1 MNTSVHEKRS
11 SCTGMMIPAF
21 HKILEIFVILPP
33 QRVYL
38 QFQYMY
44 FMMKKLILIFASLAT
59 FAGCEM
65 LGLDF
70 TFPDSEDKE
79 NPDLIM
85 PKDTIYL
92 LQEDIDS
99 FESVFVT
106 KDGYCMGI
114 LKDTTFAY
122 AAAIDSIKGN
132 GTLVIYYD
140 EIGKVRRL
148 YAKDHT
154 IDLSYNDDGSVNLWY
169 QDTDGTSEIVNDIIL
184 SSSKR
189 SGIPTTK
196 AGDVL
201 DPMDFTALLALVGL
215 ADVGKAVAMSPII
228 GSALKATVAADLLTS
243 GKFSNLSTEVL
254 TGVSSVAIAAIIGAN
269 LPLAA
274 LLAAINIANASISDW
289 QNAVANSYFGS
300 ARPVTG
306 EAVQLTDKH
315 FVVSYSITDVD
326 PGKTDFNVGVI
337 VADGLFITKNHNLL
351 KKTIPY
357 SSSNGRIIINIGDL
371 NPKEG
376 DKFKYRV
383 FIESTIDNGFKWDDM
398 MLDYWRYGAVRDL
411 IIDEPAIRINST
423 EQTNAKDNNGHSYT
437 FDFNVST
444 SNEIPFEVDG
454 WGVAIY
460 ETFSEKC
467 ESNDDL
473 KDSKSAEGQGTKILA
488 FTVNV
493 NEVMMNTDRE
503 PYTPIINHFAVPYI
517 SFDGH
522 TYGIFDNAVKIK
534 LEYKEKEIEG
544 EIVSASIKEGDYG
557 LYMSIDANVKFSGD
571 YHCYIT
577 NNGEYCE
584 DSDFYISSNGFEEK
598 IVNTCICI
606 PEYQTWNYDNFIVK
620 VPVSLHIMC
629 DNGDNDIVLS
639 PCFNEVLI
647 YSEKPSITIN
657 SEPDST
663 YCRTTYRDD
672 NTIDG
677 FSEFERLKVSI
688 DITGRCF
695 FERLYW
701 EMTVTDVT
709 SSPADL
715 KQNAS
720 GVEHF
725 TIGYKYPQNSE
736 IGWNRGYYYYLNETN
751 HDYIGTEIIE
761 SGYIRSERSIILKG
775 VLYDGETILTSN
787 VLKSYYCFW
796 IHC

>member
-1 MNTSVHEKRS
+1 
-11 SCTGMMIPAF
+11 
-21 HKILEIFVILPP
+21 
-33 QRVYL
+33 
-38 QFQYMY
+38 
-44 FMMKKLILIFASLAT
+44 MMKQLILIFASLAM

-92 LQEDIDS
+92 LHEDIDS

-114 LKDTTFAY
+114 QKDTTFAY

-148 YAKDHT
+148 HAKDHT

-201 DPMDFTALLALVGL
+201 DPMDFTALLALAGL
-215 ADVGKAVAMSPII
+215 IDVGKAVAMSPII

-254 TGVSSVAIAAIIGAN
+254 TGVNSVAIAAIIGAN

-274 LLAAINIANASISDW
+274 LLAAINIANAGISDW
-289 QNAVANSYFGS
+289 QNAVAESYFGS
-300 ARPVTG
+300 AIPVTG

-371 NPKEG
+371 NPKVG
-376 DKFKYRV
+376 NKFKYRV
-383 FIESTIDNGFKWDDM
+383 FIESTIDNGFKWDDL

-411 IIDEPAIRINST
+411 IIDEPAIRTNST
-423 EQTNAKDNNGHSYT
+423 EQTNAEDNNGHSYT

-503 PYTPIINHFAVPYI
+503 PYTPIINHFAVPYV

-534 LEYKEKEIEG
+534 LEYKEKERPTPGQWVDLGLPSGIKWAGWNVGASRPEEYGGYYAWGETEEKSVYSLETYKHKEKYIYGSYPNEWYWIYKDLDNISGTSYDVATVRWGGGARMPTEQEIREFDRYCDFEG
-544 EIVSASIKEGDYG
+544 GYLNDVAGNFVIGPNGNSIFIPFAGRRDYAG
-557 LYMSIDANVKFSGD
+557 LEHED
-571 YHCYIT
+571 YHGYYWSGTQIDDYNNHAYHINCYW
-577 NNGEYCE
+577 
-584 DSDFYISSNGFEEK
+584 SNHSWSLGFRERGK
-598 IVNTCICI
+598 SVR
-606 PEYQTWNYDNFIVK
+606 
-620 VPVSLHIMC
+620 PVS
-629 DNGDNDIVLS
+629 D
-639 PCFNEVLI
+639 
-647 YSEKPSITIN
+647 
-657 SEPDST
+657 
-663 YCRTTYRDD
+663 
-672 NTIDG
+672 
-677 FSEFERLKVSI
+677 
-688 DITGRCF
+688 
-695 FERLYW
+695 
-701 EMTVTDVT
+701 
-709 SSPADL
+709 
-715 KQNAS
+715 
-720 GVEHF
+720 
-725 TIGYKYPQNSE
+725 
-736 IGWNRGYYYYLNETN
+736 
-751 HDYIGTEIIE
+751 
-761 SGYIRSERSIILKG
+761 
-775 VLYDGETILTSN
+775 
-787 VLKSYYCFW
+787 
-796 IHC
+796 

>member
-1 MNTSVHEKRS
+1 
-11 SCTGMMIPAF
+11 
-21 HKILEIFVILPP
+21 
-33 QRVYL
+33 
-38 QFQYMY
+38 
-44 FMMKKLILIFASLAT
+44 MMKQLILIFASLAT

-114 LKDTTFAY
+114 QKDTTFAY

-148 YAKDHT
+148 HAKDHT

-201 DPMDFTALLALVGL
+201 DPMDFTALLALAGL
-215 ADVGKAVAMSPII
+215 TDVGKAVAMSPII
-228 GSALKATVAADLLTS
+228 GSALKANIAADLLTS

-254 TGVSSVAIAAIIGAN
+254 TGVNSVAIAAIIGAN

-274 LLAAINIANASISDW
+274 LLAAINIANAGISDW
-289 QNAVANSYFGS
+289 QNAVAESYFGS
-300 ARPVTG
+300 AIPVTG

-371 NPKEG
+371 NPKVG

-423 EQTNAKDNNGHSYT
+423 EQTNAEDNNGHSYT

-503 PYTPIINHFAVPYI
+503 PYTPIINHFAVPYV

-534 LEYKEKEIEG
+534 LEYKEKERPTPGQWVDLGLPSGIKWAGWNVGASRPEEYGGYYAWG
-544 EIVSASIKEGDYG
+544 ETSTKSDYTWETYKYKEKYYLYDIPDYWHWTGSFIGNEISGTSYDVAHVKWGGGARMPTLKEFDELRYNCTFEYGTYNGVAGCFVTGPNGNSIFLPIAGYRYLGDLYREGDFGEFWSGTYDDLFHDDGSKAFLFSVNSPGCAVDLCRWSVSDRYYG
-557 LYMSIDANVKFSGD
+557 NSVRPVK
-571 YHCYIT
+571 
-577 NNGEYCE
+577 
-584 DSDFYISSNGFEEK
+584 EK
-598 IVNTCICI
+598 
-606 PEYQTWNYDNFIVK
+606 
-620 VPVSLHIMC
+620 
-629 DNGDNDIVLS
+629 
-639 PCFNEVLI
+639 
-647 YSEKPSITIN
+647 
-657 SEPDST
+657 
-663 YCRTTYRDD
+663 
-672 NTIDG
+672 
-677 FSEFERLKVSI
+677 
-688 DITGRCF
+688 
-695 FERLYW
+695 
-701 EMTVTDVT
+701 
-709 SSPADL
+709 
-715 KQNAS
+715 
-720 GVEHF
+720 
-725 TIGYKYPQNSE
+725 
-736 IGWNRGYYYYLNETN
+736 
-751 HDYIGTEIIE
+751 
-761 SGYIRSERSIILKG
+761 
-775 VLYDGETILTSN
+775 
-787 VLKSYYCFW
+787 
-796 IHC
+796 